1 MTQTTTLAALN
12 GPSVSDAVRIGFDTV
27 AGFEALQRM
36 ARMFTRSSL
45 VPKDFQGEA
54 NLGSAAIAVDMALR
68 MKVNPLMVMQNLY
81 IVEGRPSWSSQFI
94 IAAINTCGKFS
105 HLHFDIRDEGEKIVK
120 WQYFYKDKKSG
131 ETRERSGEETI
142 RDFSCVAWAID
153 KATGEKLSSPAVSIE
168 MAVREGWY
176 TKRGSK
182 WKTMPEVMLRYRAAS
197 FFGRLYAPELLVG
210 ISTAEEVE
218 DSVDYV
224 QQPDGSFA
232 PAVEEAA
239 PTITTADIAAQV
251 EQAPPSPQPEQPQP
265 DEAQTQQEAAP
276 APQTEAAADR
286 EAEKKTKEAALED
299 MRSETVQLCLSAGMD
314 EKAMNWAAGGKPRN
328 TWTVTDCK
336 RLRKRAEEKRAM
348 QAEQP
353 AAAPGAEE
361 AAPPEERMPPV
372 ESVPCPRTGATCG
385 DSRLRRLQSA
395 QRLPGVGAVK

>member
-36 ARMFTRSSL
+36 ARMITRSSL

-142 RDFSCVAWAID
+142 HDFSCVAWAID

-232 PAVEEAA
+232 PAAEEAA

-251 EQAPPSPQPEQPQP
+251 EQAPPSPQQKQPQP
-265 DEAQTQQEAAP
+265 AEAQTQQEAAP

-361 AAPPEERMPPV
+361 AAPPEEGMMQ
-372 ESVPCPRTGATCG
+372 CPRKG
-385 DSRLRRLQSA
+385 DRVSRTYCDYGCDERNGCPA
-395 QRLPGVGAVK
+395 WEK